1 MERGREME
9 PVPEIILVVDDDKTD
24 RTLLSIILKKAGYR
38 VIEAEDGQDAIKKSL
53 DTPVDLVLLDI
64 MMPNMDGYEAC
75 KRMKEDS
82 RTRDIPIIFLSAKT
96 ETRDKIMGLESGG
109 ADYVTKPFDKGEVL
123 ARVRSQLRIRNLTR
137 EVIEKQKHLDDDLK
151 VAAGIQQS
159 LLPSREV
166 PENSQLK
173 WVWRFKPCQEIGG
186 DIFNILRLDETHYAV
201 YMLDVSGHGIASAL
215 VTVSASQMLQPHANT
230 LLKKNCG
237 KGLGNEIISPVD
249 VVKELDNEY
258 PMERFDKYF
267 TLVYMLIDTEK
278 GLLRYCN
285 AGHPPPILF
294 RANGTAEKLEK
305 GGPMVGLQGALPFE
319 EGEIALAFGDRVILY
334 TDGVVEY
341 EKTDMDFY
349 GEERFNDAI
358 TRSAGVNIDAFLDD
372 VMEDLTTFG
381 EGAPPRDDITLLA
394 FEYRGRTYS

>member
-1 MERGREME
+1 MERGRGME
-9 PVPEIILVVDDDKTD
+9 PVPETILVVDDDKTN
-24 RTLLSIILKKAGYR
+24 RSLLSIILKKEGYR
-38 VIEAEDGQDAIKKSL
+38 VIEAEDGQDAISKGLK
-53 DTPVDLVLLDI
+53 TPVDLVLLDI
-64 MMPNMDGYEAC
+64 MMPKMDGYEAC
-75 KRMKEDS
+75 RRMKEDPG
-82 RTRDIPIIFLSAKT
+82 TRDIPVIFLSAKA
-96 ETRDKIMGLESGG
+96 ETRDKIMGLETGG
-109 ADYVTKPFDKGEVL
+109 SDYVTKPFDKGEVL
-123 ARVRSQLRIRNLTR
+123 ARVRSQLRIRSLTR
-137 EVIEKQKHLDDDLK
+137 EVIEKQKRLDDDLK

-166 PENSQLK
+166 PEKSTLK
-173 WVWRFKPCQEIGG
+173 WAWRFKPCEEIGG

-201 YMLDVSGHGIASAL
+201 YMLDVSGHGVASAL
-215 VTVSASQMLQPHANT
+215 VTVSASQMLQPHTNT
-230 LLKKNCG
+230 LVRYDSEG
-237 KGLGNEIISPVD
+237 SGNEIIAPVD
-249 VVKELDNEY
+249 VVKRLDQEY

-285 AGHPPPILF
+285 AGHPPPVLF
-294 RANGTAEKLEK
+294 RADGTVEKLEK

-319 EGEIALAFGDRVILY
+319 EGEISLASGDRVILY

-358 TRSAGVNIDAFLDD
+358 ISSAGFHIDAFLDD
-372 VMEDLTTFG
+372 LMEDLMAFG

-394 FEYRGRTYS
+394 IEYRGRT

>member
-1 MERGREME
+1 ME
-9 PVPEIILVVDDDKTD
+9 PVPETILVVDDDKTN
-24 RTLLSIILKKAGYR
+24 RNLLSIILKKAEYR
-38 VIEAEDGQDAIKKSL
+38 VIEAEDGQDALTKAVE
-53 DTPVDLVLLDI
+53 TPVDLVLLDI

-75 KRMKEDS
+75 RRMKEEPG
-82 RTRDIPIIFLSAKT
+82 TKDIPVIFLSAKV
-96 ETRDKIMGLESGG
+96 ETRDKIMGLDSGG
-109 ADYVTKPFDKGEVL
+109 ADYVTKPFNKGEVL
-123 ARVRSQLRIRNLTR
+123 ARVRSQLRIRNLTK
-137 EVIEKQKHLDDDLK
+137 EVIEKQKLLDNDLK
-151 VAAGIQQS
+151 VAAGIQKS

-173 WVWRFKPCQEIGG
+173 WAWRFKPCEEIGG

-201 YMLDVSGHGIASAL
+201 YMLDVSGHGVASAL
-215 VTVSASQMLQPHANT
+215 VTVSASQMLQPHTNT
-230 LLKKNCG
+230 LVRQDSG
-237 KGLGNEIISPVD
+237 KGSGKEMISPVD
-249 VVKELDNEY
+249 VVIQLDNEY

-285 AGHPPPILF
+285 AGHPPPVLF
-294 RANGTAEKLEK
+294 RADGTAEKLEK

-319 EGEIALAFGDRVILY
+319 EGEIALDSGDRVILY

-341 EKTDMDFY
+341 EKTDLDFY

-358 TRSAGVNIDAFLDD
+358 TRSSGVHIDAFLDD
-372 VMEDLTTFG
+372 LMEDLTNFG

-394 FEYRGRTYS
+394 FDYRGSTKMAKV

>member
-1 MERGREME
+1 ME
-9 PVPEIILVVDDDKTD
+9 PVSETILVVDDDKTN
-24 RTLLSIILKKAGYR
+24 RNLLSIILKKAEYR
-38 VIEAEDGQDAIKKSL
+38 VIEAEDGRDALKKAL
-53 DTPVDLVLLDI
+53 ETPVDLVLLDI

-75 KRMKEDS
+75 RRMKEEPG
-82 RTRDIPIIFLSAKT
+82 TKDIPVIFLSAKA
-96 ETRDKIMGLESGG
+96 ETRDKIMGLESGA
-109 ADYVTKPFDKGEVL
+109 ADYVTKPFNKGEVL

-137 EVIEKQKHLDDDLK
+137 EVVEKQKRLDNDLK
-151 VAAGIQQS
+151 VAAGIQKS

-166 PENSQLK
+166 PEDSPLK
-173 WVWRFKPCQEIGG
+173 WVWRFKPCEEIGG

-201 YMLDVSGHGIASAL
+201 YMLDVSGHGVASAL

-230 LLKKNCG
+230 LLRKNCG

-285 AGHPPPILF
+285 AGHPSPVLF
-294 RANGTAEKLEK
+294 RADGTTEKLEK

-319 EGEIALAFGDRVILY
+319 EGEIELASGDRVILY

-358 TRSAGVNIDAFLDD
+358 TRSAGVRIDAFLDD
-372 VMEDLTTFG
+372 LMEDLATFG

-394 FEYRGRTYS
+394 FEYRGRPNA

>member
-9 PVPEIILVVDDDKTD
+9 PVPEIILVVDDDKTN

-38 VIEAEDGQDAIKKSL
+38 VMEAEDGQDALKKTL
-53 DTPVDLVLLDI
+53 ETPVDLVLLDI

-75 KRMKEDS
+75 RRMKED
-82 RTRDIPIIFLSAKT
+82 RGTRDVPVIFLSAKT

-123 ARVRSQLRIRNLTR
+123 ARVRSQLRIRSLTR
-137 EVIEKQKHLDDDLK
+137 EVIEKEKILDNDLK

-159 LLPSREV
+159 LLPSRKV
-166 PENSQLK
+166 PENSRLK
-173 WVWRFKPCQEIGG
+173 WAWRFKPCQEIGG
-186 DIFNILRLDETHYAV
+186 DIFNILRLDETHHAV
-201 YMLDVSGHGIASAL
+201 YMLDVSGHGVASAL
-215 VTVSASQMLQPHANT
+215 VTVSASQMLQPHTNT
-230 LLKKNCG
+230 LVRHGSG
-237 KGLGNEIISPVD
+237 KGSGNEMIGPVD
-249 VVKELDNEY
+249 VVKQLDQEY

-267 TLVYMLIDTEK
+267 TLVYLLIDTEK

-319 EGEIALAFGDRVILY
+319 EGETPLKAGDRVILY

-341 EKTDMDFY
+341 EKANLDFY
-349 GEERFNDAI
+349 GEERFRAVI
-358 TRSAGVNIDAFLDD
+358 AKSAEFPIDAFLDAI
-372 VMEDLTTFG
+372 MEDLTTFG
-381 EGAPPRDDITLLA
+381 EGAPPRDDISLLA
-394 FEYRGRTYS
+394 FEYKGR

>member
-1 MERGREME
+1 MERGRGME
-9 PVPEIILVVDDDKTD
+9 PVPETILVVDDDKTN
-24 RTLLSIILKKAGYR
+24 RSLLSIILKKEGYR
-38 VIEAEDGQDAIKKSL
+38 VIEAEDGQDALTKGL
-53 DTPVDLVLLDI
+53 ETPVDLVLLDI

-75 KRMKEDS
+75 RRMKEEPGTS
-82 RTRDIPIIFLSAKT
+82 DIPVIFLSAKA

-137 EVIEKQKHLDDDLK
+137 EVIEKQKLLDDDLR

-166 PENSQLK
+166 PEKSHLK
-173 WVWRFKPCQEIGG
+173 WAWRFKPCEEIGG
-186 DIFNILRLDETHYAV
+186 DIFNILRLDESHYAV
-201 YMLDVSGHGIASAL
+201 YMLDVSGHGVASAL
-215 VTVSASQMLQPHANT
+215 VTVSASQMLQPHTNT
-230 LLKKNCG
+230 LVRHDSEGSG
-237 KGLGNEIISPVD
+237 KEMISPVD
-249 VVKELDNEY
+249 VVKRLDNEY

-285 AGHPPPILF
+285 AGHPPPVLF
-294 RANGTAEKLEK
+294 RADGTVEKLEK

-319 EGEIALAFGDRVILY
+319 EGEIALASGDRIILY

-341 EKTDMDFY
+341 EKANLDFY
-349 GEERFNDAI
+349 GEERFNDVI
-358 TRSAGVNIDAFLDD
+358 MRSAGFHIDAFLDD
-372 VMEDLTTFG
+372 IMEDLTNFG
-381 EGAPPRDDITLLA
+381 GGAPPP
-394 FEYRGRTYS
+394 G